1 MKKVKL
7 LKRRV
12 LAISMALAMML
23 SSLVVSQGVITAYAE
38 DESNDDIETP
48 PGEDDNG
55 TTPGEG
61 DTTTSSAV
69 TSPSAVTNPP
79 AVTSPPALV
88 ATTADVSSNKATQIK
103 NGDFE
108 DIPWIDYV
116 YNGVTYTNATCD
128 KSLGS
133 DKKITSSIRKG
144 VDEGW
149 NTTEINPYNGNLFEV
164 WPTGSP
170 LDKNEPQKGS
180 TERNGKY
187 YIEMNTTNPACLYQ
201 DLATQGGDVIKWTLQ
216 HAARNKHGFNEQ
228 RMYVTIG
235 SPEIG
240 TDGAIVPA
248 TGIGEVSGGAIVDN
262 IKTNIKDLGKAE
274 YRYNGIAVGSGSAA
288 FVKSVNDLS
297 GLSVKKTDTEWHTVT
312 GIYVVPQGQDI
323 TRFAFCADALS
334 KTDSDNIN
342 HLSGGN
348 FLDNITFS
356 TLIGSLKATEQS
368 DKSVKV
374 TGYWGDTDSSKHLV
388 IEIGEGASANE
399 YLIDMKDVCGKN
411 FDITVPK
418 EIIGDTRP
426 SDIKVYHENY
436 KSATKTVPITH
447 EHTWNYKTV
456 ENESNK
462 IYAYCSKTE
471 GEGSGTHDCTYKE
484 SANNV
489 YLTLTAPDA
498 VYTGEAY
505 KEGRVSNWSITDIS
519 LATKPAITYY
529 RLDGDVEEKTSAG
542 NSGAASDGAA
552 PKYAGNYRAKITIA
566 NATGSQPS
574 EVTATQ
580 AFTISKLPIDTVA
593 FTEPTTTSGCAPA
606 TELNTADNAFYTGSI
621 SWTPSDGTFAYNRT
635 YTATVTLTLKDE
647 NKKGCI
653 FASSVKCPSGWSA
666 TSENDKVVLTREYKI
681 KPKITSVTVPTVETQ
696 LQDFT
701 TQADQLAALP
711 LTVAVTVESGDKTAM
726 KIDWKLKDKTIYSTG
741 SQAENTFVWTIKSSE
756 YTGYDTTGQT
766 LNGEIKIKNPSHTT
780 HSWIYGGQE
789 KQLSAYCALSSEPG
803 CIYDSEHKLT
813 LTLSASDMTYTG
825 STYTG
830 ASIATEGQSAWTAAG
845 LERPTIK
852 YEGDTGTDY
861 LLSDTAP
868 TAVGNYKAVISMGG
882 QRAEAAFQITSSGSG
897 SGGGSGSGSSS
908 GSGGS
913 SSGGA
918 GGTQPTAPTEN
929 FDIPVKNENTVKVEA
944 EIKDGTAN
952 VSEITNKTIEKVV
965 NNKDAESK
973 VDTITIDLS
982 GAKQEVT
989 GVTLSKESVKTL
1001 AETTAQKDNGIDTAT
1016 IELSKA
1022 TVELDHK
1029 ALETLAEQAK
1039 GTQIQLVVEDKDRRE
1054 LNSAQQATLDQ
1065 HQVATTFE
1073 AYFTSDGQRI
1083 HDFKGG
1089 KAVVSIDFT
1098 PEAGKDT
1105 SYYHMVYVAESGDMT
1120 RYKTKYENRKLMFTT
1135 THFSDYAVIYD
1146 TGEKNETEKTEE
1158 EKKDN
1163 GSGTDGKVTMDT
1175 SYSRLRLRIPTSTKT
1190 TNVLKWT
1197 KQTGADGYVI
1207 YGNHCNTGEK
1217 KYKMVQRVVIKDGS
1231 TTTWVDKNLDG
1242 GTYYKYYIKAYKLVN
1257 GKKVWLAKSK
1267 VVHSTTTGGKYGNA
1281 KTVKVNQTVLSLTK
1295 GKTFA
1300 IKAEQVIKD
1309 KPIDEHQDIK
1319 YESSNTK
1326 VASVTGKGV
1335 IKAKKKGTCYIYVY
1349 AQNGMYRRIKVT
1361 VK

>member
-12 LAISMALAMML
+12 LAISMALAMIL

-38 DESNDDIETP
+38 DEEPTLTAQV
-48 PGEDDNG
+48 G
-55 TTPGEG
+55 
-61 DTTTSSAV
+61 SS
-69 TSPSAVTNPP
+69 SYS
-79 AVTSPPALV
+79 
-88 ATTADVSSNKATQIK
+88 ATQIE

-108 DIPWIDYV
+108 LTTPWESYV
-116 YNGVTYTNATCD
+116 LNGVTYTSKPNPY
-128 KSLGS
+128 SLGT
-133 DKKITSSIRKG
+133 ITAAIPNG
-144 VDEGW
+144 VGEGW
-149 NTTEINPYNGNLFEV
+149 NTTENSPYQGSLFEV
-164 WPTGSP
+164 WSINNSYEP
-170 LDKNEPQKGS
+170 KNRDYSG
-180 TERNGKY
+180 NGQY
-187 YIEMNTTNPACLYQ
+187 FIEMNANNSACLYQ

-216 HAARNKHGFNEQ
+216 HADRSGLGYVEQ

-235 SPEIG
+235 APIMEYGKIKAAWGVNTDIHTEIQ
-240 TDGAIVPA
+240 DV
-248 TGIGEVSGGAIVDN
+248 
-262 IKTNIKDLGKAE
+262 GKAD
-274 YRYNGIAVGSGSAA
+274 YRYNKIEVGSAEGVA
-288 FVKSVNDLS
+288 FANPKELE
-297 GLSVKKTDTEWHTVT
+297 GLSVTKGALAWRNVA
-312 GIYVVPQGQDI
+312 GIYVVPEGQDV
-323 TRFAFCADALS
+323 TRFAFCADSSSYDEILD
-334 KTDSDNIN
+334 KDNK
-342 HLSGGN
+342 LSGGN

-356 TLIGSLKATEQS
+356 TLIGNIKATKQTEG
-368 DKSVKV
+368 DVDI
-374 TGYWGDTDSSKHLV
+374 TGYWGDTDQNKKLIVKVGENEH
-388 IEIGEGASANE
+388 EIN
-399 YLIDMKDVCGKN
+399 MKDVCEKN
-411 FDITVPK
+411 FVINVPK
-418 EIIGDTRP
+418 SIIDEAGSSEIQ
-426 SDIKVYHENY
+426 VYHQDY
-436 KSATKTVPITH
+436 RSATTKVTVSHVHDWQYEVGTGENANQLFAFCNNTTDAGSCQAQGD
-447 EHTWNYKTV
+447 EHK
-456 ENESNK
+456 K
-462 IYAYCSKTE
+462 P
-471 GEGSGTHDCTYKE
+471 
-484 SANNV
+484 
-489 YLTLTAPDA
+489 LTLNADDA
-498 VYTGEAY
+498 
-505 KEGRVSNWSITDIS
+505 
-519 LATKPAITYY
+519 
-529 RLDGDVEEKTSAG
+529 
-542 NSGAASDGAA
+542 
-552 PKYAGNYRAKITIA
+552 
-566 NATGSQPS
+566 
-574 EVTATQ
+574 
-580 AFTISKLPIDTVA
+580 
-593 FTEPTTTSGCAPA
+593 
-606 TELNTADNAFYTGSI
+606 
-621 SWTPSDGTFAYNRT
+621 
-635 YTATVTLTLKDE
+635 
-647 NKKGCI
+647 
-653 FASSVKCPSGWSA
+653 
-666 TSENDKVVLTREYKI
+666 
-681 KPKITSVTVPTVETQ
+681 
-696 LQDFT
+696 
-701 TQADQLAALP
+701 
-711 LTVAVTVESGDKTAM
+711 
-726 KIDWKLKDKTIYSTG
+726 
-741 SQAENTFVWTIKSSE
+741 E
-756 YTGYDTTGQT
+756 YTG
-766 LNGEIKIKNPSHTT
+766 KP
-780 HSWIYGGQE
+780 
-789 KQLSAYCALSSEPG
+789 
-803 CIYDSEHKLT
+803 
-813 LTLSASDMTYTG
+813 
-825 STYTG
+825 YTG
-830 ASIATEGQSAWTAAG
+830 ASIKSTDKTEWIKAG
-845 LERPTIK
+845 LDAPQIYYK
-852 YEGDTGTDY
+852 GTSVSGAEY
-861 LLSDTAP
+861 ASSPTAP
-868 TAVGNYKAVISMGG
+868 TNAGTYKATITAGGKTAEAEFTISPKFINTGSGMSVTVSPKSYEYTGDQIIPAVVVKDGSKVLSSTTDYTLSGASTGIAKGTYSVTITGDGNYTGTTDKTWTITPKPITSSDITVTIDSDSYVHDGGVKTPVITVKDGANTLTEGTHYTLSGNTTG
-882 QRAEAAFQITSSGSG
+882 SAISGDADYKITVQGIGNYSGTVDKTWKIVSSGSG
-897 SGGGSGSGSSS
+897 SGGSGGSGSGGSGGS
-908 GSGGS
+908 GSGS

-918 GGTQPTAPTEN
+918 GGTQPTTPTEN

-1349 AQNGMYRRIKVT
+1349 AQNGMYRRMKVT

>member
-38 DESNDDIETP
+38 DEEPTLTAQV
-48 PGEDDNG
+48 G
-55 TTPGEG
+55 
-61 DTTTSSAV
+61 SS
-69 TSPSAVTNPP
+69 SYS
-79 AVTSPPALV
+79 
-88 ATTADVSSNKATQIK
+88 ATQIE

-108 DIPWIDYV
+108 LTTPWESYV
-116 YNGVTYTNATCD
+116 LNGVTYTSKPNPYSSGT
-128 KSLGS
+128 
-133 DKKITSSIRKG
+133 ITAAIPNG
-144 VDEGW
+144 VGEGW
-149 NTTEINPYNGNLFEV
+149 NTTEDKPYQGSLFEV
-164 WPTGSP
+164 WDTQALPA
-170 LDKNEPQKGS
+170 DKTRIFPEA
-180 TERNGKY
+180 NGRY
-187 YIEMNTTNPACLYQ
+187 FIEMNANQPAALYQ
-201 DLATQGGDVIKWTLQ
+201 DLPTQGGDVIRWTLQ
-216 HAARNKHGFNEQ
+216 HAARNGDGSDVQ
-228 RMYVTIG
+228 SMYVTIG
-235 SPEIG
+235 
-240 TDGAIVPA
+240 APA
-248 TGIGEVSGGAIVDN
+248 TGTNGAILAASGVNNSIDPK
-262 IKTNIKDLGKAE
+262 IQDDGKAI
-274 YRYNGIAVGSGSAA
+274 YSSDGVIAASENATCATAGS
-288 FVKSVNDLS
+288 LS
-297 GLSVKKTDTEWHTVT
+297 GLSVNKSDTKWYDVA
-312 GIYVVPQGQDI
+312 GIYVVPAGQDV
-323 TRFAFCADALS
+323 TRFAFCAGAVGSSVGDSKKLS
-334 KTDSDNIN
+334 C
-342 HLSGGN
+342 GN

-356 TLIGSLKATEQS
+356 TLFGNLKATKLANEDVQIS
-368 DKSVKV
+368 
-374 TGYWGDTDSSKHLV
+374 GYWGDSDPNKNLV
-388 IEIGEGASANE
+388 VEFNE
-399 YLIDMKDVCGKN
+399 TNKQYVDMSGVCNRNFTID
-411 FDITVPK
+411 IPK
-418 EIIGDTRP
+418 SVIGDST
-426 SDIKVYHENY
+426 SVKVYHQDY
-436 KSATKTVPITH
+436 DTDTAKTTVTVTH
-447 EHTWNYKTV
+447 AHNWSYVSGTDSDT
-456 ENESNK
+456 NK
-462 IYAYCSKTE
+462 IYAYCSAS
-471 GEGSGTHDCTYKE
+471 GGSDCSYQGVENKVV
-484 SANNV
+484 SM
-489 YLTLTAPDA
+489 TLTAA
-498 VYTGEAY
+498 NATYNGTAY
-505 KEGRVSNWSITDIS
+505 SGARVSSWSKSDDA
-519 LATKPAITYY
+519 LAAKPKITYY
-529 RLDGDVEEKTSAG
+529 CLNDEGETETTES
-542 NSGAASDGAA
+542 NSGAASEGAA
-552 PKYAGNYRAKITIA
+552 PKNVGRYKAKIQIEGA
-566 NATGSQPS
+566 
-574 EVTATQ
+574 TAT
-580 AFTISKLPIDTVA
+580 ADFSIDKLGINAVS
-593 FTEPTTTSGCAPA
+593 FTEPTTASGREVPHS
-606 TELNTADNAFYTGSI
+606 LGIADNAYYGGSI
-621 SWTPSDGTFAYNRT
+621 SWDSSDSAFAYNRS
-635 YTATVTLTLKDE
+635 YTATVTLGINNNNCE
-647 NKKGCI
+647 
-653 FASSVKCPSGWSA
+653 FAALNAITVPSGWTKKSVDG
-666 TSENDKVVLTREYKI
+666 TSLTLEKTYTI
-681 KPKITSVTVPTVETQ
+681 KPKITSVTAPTGMQ
-696 LQDFT
+696 LSEFT
-701 TQADQLAALP
+701 TKEDQITALP
-711 LTVAVTVESGDKTAM
+711 NYVPVEVEDHSVTGMA
-726 KIDWKLKDKTIYSTG
+726 IDWALKGSNYSTTP
-741 SQAENTFVWTIKSSE
+741 SAENTFTWTIQESE
-756 YTGYDTTGQT
+756 YKSKYDTNGKT
-766 LNGEIKIKNPSHTT
+766 LKGEIKIKNPSHTS
-780 HSWIYGGQE
+780 HSWIYEGQE
-789 KQLSAYCALSSEPG
+789 KQLSAYCTLSSEPG

-825 STYTG
+825 NAYTG
-830 ASIATEGQSAWTAAG
+830 ASISAEGQSAWAAAG
-845 LERPTIK
+845 LTIPTIQ
-852 YEGDTGTDY
+852 YEGDTGTTY
-861 LLSDTAP
+861 PLSDTAP

-882 QRAEAAFQITSSGSG
+882 QRAEAAFQITSGGSGSGDSGGSG
-897 SGGGSGSGSSS
+897 SGGSGGS

-918 GGTQPTAPTEN
+918 GGTQPTTPTEN

-1146 TGEKNETEKTEE
+1146 TGEKNETEKPKEEE
-1158 EKKDN
+1158 EKDD
-1163 GSGTDGKVTMDT
+1163 SSDTDGKVTMDT

-1207 YGNHCNTGEK
+1207 YSNHCNTGEK

-1242 GTYYKYYIKAYKLVN
+1242 GTYYKYYIKAFKLVN

-1281 KTVKVNQTVLSLTK
+1281 KTVKVNKTALSLTK
-1295 GKTFA
+1295 GKTFT
-1300 IKAEQVIKD
+1300 IKAEQVVKDLPIK
-1309 KPIDEHQDIK
+1309 KHTDIK

-1349 AQNGMYRRIKVT
+1349 AQNGMYRRMKVT